1 MLATPGRAPQG
12 KQAARVAL
20 PSRGIAED
28 HRMATIRS
36 AIASKSLDPASSL
49 SEVLFGLIM
58 TLTFT
63 LGAGL
68 TLQEEGRE
76 GARQLLIATIGC
88 NIAWGV
94 IDGVLYIVGRLFE
107 RGRRKRLAQSIRRR
121 KTTRRRSRWW
131 PASTTTCWAGNEH
144 RRAAGP
150 LPARGPPG
158 ARGDDPAEPDDRAD
172 AMGAIASFWLV
183 FLASLPAAIP
193 FLFID
198 DARRALRVSNL
209 LLLALLFAAG
219 YAWGRHAVARPWL
232 AGLVFLL
239 GGSALVVATIAL
251 GG

>member
-1 MLATPGRAPQG
+1 
-12 KQAARVAL
+12 
-20 PSRGIAED
+20 
-28 HRMATIRS
+28 MASFRS
-36 AIASKSLDPASSL
+36 AIAGKYLDPASSL

-76 GARQLLIATIGC
+76 GARELLIATFGC

-107 RGRRKRLAQSIRRR
+107 RGRRKRLALAIQR
-121 KTTRRRSRWW
+121 T
-131 PASTTTCWAGNEH
+131 
-144 RRAAGP
+144 
-150 LPARGPPG
+150 
-158 ARGDDPAEPDDRAD
+158 PDDAEAITLVAGEFDELLAPVTSVEERQSLYQRVAGRLRSGTIPPNRMTRED
-172 AMGAIASFWLV
+172 LAGAVASFWLV
-183 FLASLPAAIP
+183 FFASLPAAIP

-198 DARRALRVSNL
+198 DAWWALRVSNV
-209 LLLALLFAAG
+209 LLLALLFIAG
-219 YAWGRHAVARPWL
+219 HAWGRHAVARPWL

-239 GGSALVVATIAL
+239 GGTVLVTATIAL